1 MFRKI
6 NRVLVPI
13 DGSES
18 SVNSALWAV
27 SLAQS
32 TGATVTLLY
41 VFPMTE
47 GQHASLDELS
57 SAERERW
64 ELEVSSDS
72 MERVMAEL
80 PETDV
85 VIVRAVALGEPP
97 TEIVRYA
104 RRDRTDLIV
113 MGSRGTSAF
122 SGSLIGSL
130 SIEVLH
136 ATDIPVT
143 IIH

>member
-6 NRVLVPI
+6 SRILVPI

-18 SVNSALWAV
+18 SVHSAQWAV
-27 SLAQS
+27 SLAES

-41 VFPMTE
+41 VFPMTD
-47 GQHASLDELS
+47 GQQASLEGLS
-57 SAERERW
+57 EGERDRW
-64 ELEVSSDS
+64 EEEISSEA
-72 MERVMAEL
+72 MERVLAEL
-80 PETDV
+80 PEGEV
-85 VIVRAVALGEPP
+85 VISRAVALGEPP
-97 TEIVRYA
+97 AEVVRYA
-104 RRDRTDLIV
+104 RRDRSDLIV

-122 SGSLIGSL
+122 SGTLIGSL

>member
-1 MFRKI
+1 MVRKI
-6 NRVLVPI
+6 SRILVPI

-18 SVNSALWAV
+18 SVRSAQWAV
-27 SLAQS
+27 FLAES
-32 TGATVTLLY
+32 TGASVTLLY
-41 VFPMTE
+41 VFPMTD
-47 GQHASLDELS
+47 GQHASLEGLS
-57 SAERERW
+57 DKDRERW
-64 ELEVSSDS
+64 EQEISSEA

-80 PETDV
+80 PEGEV
-85 VIVRAVALGEPP
+85 SIIRAVALGEPP
-97 TEIVRYA
+97 TEVVRYA
-104 RRDRTDLIV
+104 RRDRSDLIV

-122 SGSLIGSL
+122 SGTLIGSL

>member
-1 MFRKI
+1 MVRKI
-6 NRVLVPI
+6 TRILVPI

-18 SVNSALWAV
+18 SVHSAQWAV
-27 SLAQS
+27 SLAES

-47 GQHASLDELS
+47 GQQSSLEGLS
-57 SAERERW
+57 DSDRERW
-64 ELEVSSDS
+64 ELEISAEA
-72 MERVMAEL
+72 MERVVAEL
-80 PETDV
+80 PETEV
-85 VIVRAVALGEPP
+85 NVARAVALGEPP
-97 TEIVRYA
+97 AEVVRYA
-104 RRDRTDLIV
+104 RKDRTDLIV

-122 SGSLIGSL
+122 SGTLIGSL

>member
-1 MFRKI
+1 MIRKI
-6 NRVLVPI
+6 TRILVPI

-18 SVNSALWAV
+18 SVHSAQWAV
-27 SLAQS
+27 SLAES
-32 TGATVTLLY
+32 TGAAVTLLY

-47 GQHASLDELS
+47 AQQVSLEDLTDE
-57 SAERERW
+57 ERERW
-64 ELEVSSDS
+64 EGEISTES
-72 MERVMAEL
+72 MDRVIAEL
-80 PETDV
+80 PDV
-85 VIVRAVALGEPP
+85 EVPIHRAVALGEPP
-97 TEIVRYA
+97 AEVVRYA
-104 RRDRTDLIV
+104 RKDRSDLIV

-122 SGSLIGSL
+122 TGTLIGSL